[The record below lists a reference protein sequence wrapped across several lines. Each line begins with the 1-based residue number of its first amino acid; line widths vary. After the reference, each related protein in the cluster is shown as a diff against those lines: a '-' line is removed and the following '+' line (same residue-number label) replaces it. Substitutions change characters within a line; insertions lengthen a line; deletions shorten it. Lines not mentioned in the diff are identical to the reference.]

1 MSTDHPQPQGA
12 RHEQDE
18 QLSRQV
24 ADSLERS
31 LDNLDE
37 LTLAQ
42 LARARKRALVDRAHK
57 RQVIGGLALAASVAA
72 LVVVPMAGNFM
83 GTFDP
88 VNPAVDSLDAG
99 MSYLEED
106 PQMLLDMDMLLAI
119 GESEIES

>member
-1 MSTDHPQPQGA
+1 MSTDHQQPQGA

-42 LARARKRALVDRAHK
+42 LARARKKALVDHAHK

-72 LVVVPMAGNFM
+72 LVVVPMAGNFV

-88 VNPAVDSLDAG
+88 VNRAVDSLDAS